1 MKVANPDRDI
11 APIPVPMSMRD
22 GAWVADYRFP
32 FPGTWKT
39 ILTVEGVGTSAIVTS
54 AEISIRD

>member
-1 MKVANPDRDI
+1 
-11 APIPVPMSMRD
+11 MSMRD